1 MLMACRSSR
10 ETNNLPDAGG
20 FACVKRFKLHEGIE
34 CQRTG
39 I

>member
-1 MLMACRSSR
+1 MLMACRSIKGKD
-10 ETNNLPDAGG
+10 LPDAGG